1 MSVQIAVSV
10 MLKSATVLFF
20 LIVFVAWSGAGAE
33 TLIPNSVEYTV
44 EIKHEKSAASY
55 TIMVTI
61 LNYPISP
68 EALNFRAGVWQGK
81 VQDDQFESLTGFT
94 LDVGNLQFKNGLII
108 GTQKTPI
115 ADAAF
120 GSKTFNSLGRLYAMD
135 MEDGGRGAMTVDMGT
150 ALDFLK
156 AVWGG
161 DFDIAFNAKSL
172 PLERSYHILAGPPPS
187 IIRQFKDCLD
197 TLR

>member
-1 MSVQIAVSV
+1 LVLIKGERAEGIFIHIIVAINMSVQIAVSV

-44 EIKHEKSAASY
+44 EIKHEKSAASC

-81 VQDDQFESLTGFT
+81 VQDDQFETLTGFT

-120 GSKTFNSLGRLYAMD
+120 GSKTFNSLGRLYE
-135 MEDGGRGAMTVDMGT
+135 MESACGEPRRGAIPWTGSG
-150 ALDFLK
+150 AASF
-156 AVWGG
+156 
-161 DFDIAFNAKSL
+161 
-172 PLERSYHILAGPPPS
+172 RRPS
-187 IIRQFKDCLD
+187 DR
-197 TLR
+197 R

>member
-1 MSVQIAVSV
+1 
-10 MLKSATVLFF
+10 MLKSATVIFF
-20 LIVFVAWSGAGAE
+20 FIFVFWSGAGAE
-33 TLIPNSVEYTV
+33 TLTPKSVEYTV
-44 EIKHEKSAASY
+44 EIKHEKSAASC

-81 VQDDQFESLTGFT
+81 VKENQFETLTGFT
-94 LDVGNLQFKNGLII
+94 LDVGNLQFKNGLIV

-115 ADAAF
+115 AGAAF
-120 GSKTFNSLGRLYAMD
+120 GSKTFNSLGRLYEMD
-135 MEDGGRGAMTVDMGT
+135 MEDGGRGAMTVDTGT
-150 ALDFLK
+150 ALDFLR

-161 DFDIAFNAKSL
+161 DFDIAFKAKSL

-187 IIRQFKDCLD
+187 IVQQFKDCLD
-197 TLR
+197 TLS